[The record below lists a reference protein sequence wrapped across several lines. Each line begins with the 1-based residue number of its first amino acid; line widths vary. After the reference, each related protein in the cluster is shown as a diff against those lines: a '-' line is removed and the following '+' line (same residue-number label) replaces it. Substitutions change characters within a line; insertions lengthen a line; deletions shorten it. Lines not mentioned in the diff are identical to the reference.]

1 MALLANDAIQLFYL
15 GRVSVFLASCKK
27 WLEVNKSDCL
37 TILFLVDGD
46 AGGAAAGLLPLT
58 AGSHHSEAG
67 HAASFFLVEGAIG
80 GGCNE

>member
-1 MALLANDAIQLFYL
+1 MMQYSYSISAGYGCFLRRARNGWKLT
-15 GRVSVFLASCKK
+15 RVIV
-27 WLEVNKSDCL
+27 L

-46 AGGAAAGLLPLT
+46 AWGAAAGLLPLT
-58 AGSHHSEAG
+58 AGQGSHHSEAG